1 MQFKAVLFDLGGT
14 LIKTAEVPEIFRRIL
29 EKHGVKADFA
39 QILKAHRANE
49 KEFNV
54 ETGQVELGMAF
65 WHNWN
70 LAIVKSLGVE
80 KNAQFLARR
89 ISELWWDYADLQF
102 HPDVSDALAQLKAK
116 RVKTGIVTNGLRE
129 DYEQVLQRLGAAS
142 YFNITVGAN
151 SCNTAKPDSRIF
163 LYAVQKLQLR
173 PDEALFVGDSIE
185 KDYEGARKAG
195 LKPLLIDREG
205 RASKNVDSIKSLTEV
220 LHYF

>member
-1 MQFKAVLFDLGGT
+1 MKLKAVLFDLGGT

-39 QILKAHRANE
+39 KILEAHRANE
-49 KEFNV
+49 KKFNV

-65 WHNWN
+65 WHSWN

-80 KNAQFLARR
+80 KDAQFLARR

-102 HPDVSDALAQLKAK
+102 HSDVMDTLAQLKIK

-129 DYEQVLQRLGAAS
+129 DYEQVLQRLGATG
-142 YFNITVGAN
+142 YFEVTVGAN
-151 SCNTAKPDSRIF
+151 SCNTTKPDSRIF

-173 PDEALFVGDSIE
+173 PNEVLFVGDSME

-195 LKPLLIDREG
+195 LKPLLIDREEK
-205 RASKNVDSIKSLTEV
+205 ASKNVDSIKRLTEV
-220 LHYF
+220 LRYF